1 MRPAADS
8 SAVDA
13 VAMAAP
19 ATLGAGNQ
27 PICEEGWTAVSCARP
42 QAGTL
47 ERLLLLLLPLGRRAI
62 EVLCSTLRMG
72 VLAPEAAA
80 TAGTIAHQDV
90 MLRQPCRL

>member
-8 SAVDA
+8 SAVNA

-19 ATLGAGNQ
+19 ATLGACNR
-27 PICEEGWTAVSCARP
+27 PICWEGWTAVSCARP

-47 ERLLLLLLPLGRRAI
+47 ERLLLLLLPLGSRAI

-72 VLAPEAAA
+72 ILTPGAAA
-80 TAGTIAHQDV
+80 AAGPIAHQDV